1 MSLGRE
7 LRQGAGRF
15 NRRLQ
20 QAVLETEWVPGVL
33 ARAFGA
39 AHGRLMTAAYA
50 LPIRS
55 MRVEPRHWLARLL
68 RPGDVM
74 LDVGASHGLTA
85 TIASRRV
92 GPRGHVHAFEP
103 QVRVHAELERK
114 RRRFGWS
121 NVSSL
126 RTLVGPKS
134 GEAVL
139 FEHPY
144 ESEISSLS
152 AGWNRGVGTESRHA
166 MLSLDDWA
174 ERTGPERVDLIKI
187 DVEGAELGVIQGARR
202 LLSRHRP
209 ALLIE
214 INNRPRRPEL
224 FGYTIDDLLAELR
237 ELGYEQFFSLRPEG
251 LHAFERESEL
261 ELPDRDMLAR

>member
-1 MSLGRE
+1 MSLGRV
-7 LRQGAGRF
+7 LRHGAGRA

-20 QAVLETEWVPGVL
+20 QVVLEGEWVPGAL

-39 AHGRLMTAAYA
+39 AHVRLMTAAYA
-50 LPIRS
+50 LPLGS

-68 RPGDVM
+68 RPGDVV
-74 LDVGASHGLTA
+74 LDVGASYGVTA
-85 TIASRRV
+85 AIASYRV
-92 GPRGHVHAFEP
+92 GPRGHVYAFEP
-103 QVRVHAELERK
+103 QARVHAELERK
-114 RRRFGWS
+114 GQRFGWS
-121 NVSSL
+121 NVTSL

-139 FEHPY
+139 FEHPRN
-144 ESEISSLS
+144 SEVSSLS
-152 AGWNRGVGTESRHA
+152 AGWHRGVGSETRHA
-166 MLSLDDWA
+166 MLSLDDWE

-187 DVEGAELGVIQGARR
+187 DVEGAELGVIEGARR

-214 INNRPRRPEL
+214 ITQRPRRPEL
-224 FGYTIDDLLAELR
+224 FGYTIDDVLAELR
-237 ELGYEQFFSLRPEG
+237 RLGYQQFVSLRPEG

-261 ELPDRDMLAR
+261 ERRDRDMLVR